1 MGTDER
7 AAAQRTTTRPNGKRK
22 AIPIMGTSAMNT
34 LRMEFATLQH
44 KAGLRRAAP

>member
-7 AAAQRTTTRPNGKRK
+7 AAAQRTTTRPNSKKK

-44 KAGLRRAAP
+44 KAGLRR